1 MSGMSTRERILD
13 AAARVMREQGVAHA
27 TTKEIAR
34 AAGCSEALLYRHFD
48 DKQGLFMAVL
58 QERLPR
64 FALPD
69 DVVGTSTVE
78 ANLVRFVSGL
88 LDFYVGSFPISASI
102 FSSSVLLARHRESI
116 AAKGA
121 GPQTPQL
128 RLQAYLEAERDA
140 GRVRA
145 DADIEA
151 VARLLVGAAL
161 YQAFLATFWGE
172 NDGGVTG
179 EGGVD
184 QPGLAGRLVVPVLPA
199 LLVG

>member
-13 AAARVMREQGVAHA
+13 AAALVMREQGVAHA

-58 QERLPR
+58 RERMPG

-69 DVVGTSTVE
+69 DAAGTGTVE
-78 ANLVRFVSGL
+78 ANLAQFVSGL
-88 LDFYVGSFPISASI
+88 LDFYVDSFPISASI
-102 FSSSVLLARHRESI
+102 FSSSTLLARHREAI
-116 AAKGA
+116 AAHGA

-128 RLQAYLEAERDA
+128 RLQAYLEAERTA

-145 DADIEA
+145 EADLEVI
-151 VARLLVGAAL
+151 ARLLVGAAL
-161 YQAFLATFWGE
+161 HQAFLAAFWG
-172 NDGGVTG
+172 DGR
-179 EGGVD
+179 VD
-184 QPGLAGRLVVPVLPA
+184 EPALGQRLVAPVLPA
-199 LLVG
+199 LLPG

>member
-1 MSGMSTRERILD
+1 MSTRERILD

-48 DKQGLFMAVL
+48 DKQRLFMAVL
-58 QERLPR
+58 QERLPG

-69 DVVGTSTVE
+69 GAVGTGTVE
-78 ANLVRFVSGL
+78 DNLARLVGGL
-88 LDFYVGSFPISASI
+88 LDFYVDSFPISASI
-102 FSSSVLLARHRESI
+102 FSSSTLLARHREAI
-116 AAKGA
+116 AAHGA

-128 RLQAYLEAERDA
+128 RLQAYLEAEREV

-145 DADIEA
+145 DADVEA

-161 YQAFLATFWGE
+161 HQAFLVTFWG
-172 NDGGVTG
+172 DGR
-179 EGGVD
+179 VD
-184 QPGLAGRLVVPVLPA
+184 EPGLGQRLVASVLPA
-199 LLVG
+199 LLPA

>member
-1 MSGMSTRERILD
+1 MSAMSTRERILD

-64 FALPD
+64 FDLPD
-69 DVVGTSTVE
+69 DAVGTATVA
-78 ANLVRFVSGL
+78 ANLERLVSGL
-88 LDFYVGSFPISASI
+88 LDFYVDSFPISASI
-102 FSSSVLLARHRESI
+102 FSSSTLLARHRESI

-121 GPQTPQL
+121 GPRTPQL
-128 RLQAYLEAERDA
+128 RLEAYLEAEREA
-140 GRVRA
+140 GRVRP
-145 DADIEA
+145 DADVEA

-161 YQAFLATFWGE
+161 HQAFLAAFWG
-172 NDGGVTG
+172 DGS
-179 EGGVD
+179 VD
-184 QPGLAGRLVVPVLPA
+184 EPGLGERLVAPLLPG
-199 LLVG
+199 LLPD

>member
-1 MSGMSTRERILD
+1 MSTRERILD

-64 FALPD
+64 FDLPD
-69 DVVGTSTVE
+69 DAVGTATVA
-78 ANLVRFVSGL
+78 ANLERLVSGL
-88 LDFYVGSFPISASI
+88 LDFYVDSFPISASI
-102 FSSSVLLARHRESI
+102 FSSSTLLARHRESI

-121 GPQTPQL
+121 GPATPQL
-128 RLQAYLEAERDA
+128 RLQAYLEAERAA

-145 DADIEA
+145 DADVEA

-161 YQAFLATFWGE
+161 HQAFLATFWGE
-172 NDGGVTG
+172 GGDPS
-179 EGGVD
+179 EGKGAGASG
-184 QPGLAGRLVVPVLPA
+184 PGLAGRLVAPVLPA
-199 LLVG
+199 LLPA